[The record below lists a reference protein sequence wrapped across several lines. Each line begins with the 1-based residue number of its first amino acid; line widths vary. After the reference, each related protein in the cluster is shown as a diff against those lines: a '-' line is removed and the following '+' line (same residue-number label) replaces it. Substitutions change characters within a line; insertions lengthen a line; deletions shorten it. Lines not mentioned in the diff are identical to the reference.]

1 MKECIQLVLILAVL
15 TIASG
20 CESSEDER
28 RETKNIENIEAVS
41 VFQKDISSEV
51 AEVGALTAN
60 GAGTIYLTAP
70 NLYKLMVFSSEGE
83 LVNMT
88 GEQGQ
93 GPGEFE
99 YGPQFVEHHDN
110 KLYVG
115 EATRTR
121 SVSVFDED
129 LSFLK
134 TIDIPQ
140 NIGSLNF
147 SFMNGETIFPV
158 MEMEVDRE
166 QGETYVSTRLRV
178 LDEDTQEFTPFLELK
193 DQEEL
198 GRLWRNI
205 GVLRSHGDVAVFAYS
220 FRNVIEVINTSP
232 RSESHIAVELP
243 IEDEPEIEVETLATM
258 RSEIPS
264 GSVIGGLAIDN
275 GHVFVKGGSVTDEL
289 KQTVF
294 VLNQSGELVGTIDLG
309 APGSAFYVR
318 DGYIYYVTDDA
329 VLTKMRYDTE
339 ALDA

>member
-1 MKECIQLVLILAVL
+1 M
-15 TIASG
+15 
-20 CESSEDER
+20 
-28 RETKNIENIEAVS
+28 
-41 VFQKDISSEV
+41 
-51 AEVGALTAN
+51 
-60 GAGTIYLTAP
+60 
-70 NLYKLMVFSSEGE
+70 
-83 LVNMT
+83 
-88 GEQGQ
+88 
-93 GPGEFE
+93 
-99 YGPQFVEHHDN
+99 
-110 KLYVG
+110 
-115 EATRTR
+115 
-121 SVSVFDED
+121 SVFDED